1 MQHLAQILLK
11 EQVELIVLAEKLQRE
26 GVFVFGHT
34 DDSQAVSRDRR
45 HGVVVEGNAVMV
57 VRIRRAQA
65 QLFVWGTDRL
75 SQVIHRSRSAY
86 ARQLGSQPPTASFHH
101 MALTASTLAP
111 EEVLTVGAIT
121 SDGTGRLD
129 TDGAQVGNQRPGFA
143 IFKLVG
149 RHFSARNALSDGPEN
164 CRVASTMDPEAG
176 SKIGPAASTARAEA
190 VARRAVGTKQRRAFT
205 DGCGIVCKRIL
216 DVCLLSAGRD
226 REGRKANDASGNNE
240 AVAAGECGAAG
251 SGRGIKNAR
260 HGNLQTHRVV
270 SALFGRPGLDV
281 QRSGIPG
288 SPGRRLYGLWPPPR
302 VTISSR
308 ASQCI
313 SSSSRTRSPDRGCV
327 PDGILSSVR

>member
-1 MQHLAQILLK
+1 MKSLP
-11 EQVELIVLAEKLQRE
+11 VLAAACVLC
-26 GVFVFGHT
+26 GA
-34 DDSQAVSRDRR
+34 S
-45 HGVVVEGNAVMV
+45 
-57 VRIRRAQA
+57 AQA
-65 QLFVWGTDRL
+65 ADREFTEVVHVISDEFHTRPMSIPMFGLVNLVTAAVHPAGTRHIDL
-75 SQVIHRSRSAY
+75 
-86 ARQLGSQPPTASFHH
+86 
-101 MALTASTLAP
+101 
-111 EEVLTVGAIT
+111 
-121 SDGTGRLD
+121 
-129 TDGAQVGNQRPGFA
+129 A
-143 IFKLVG
+143 IFE
-149 RHFSARNALSDGPEN
+149 HLS
-164 CRVASTMDPEAG
+164 S
-176 SKIGPAASTARAEA
+176 
-190 VARRAVGTKQRRAFT
+190 
-205 DGCGIVCKRIL
+205 
-216 DVCLLSAGRD
+216 RD

-313 SSSSRTRSPDRGCV
+313 SSSSRTRSPDRACV